1 MLHVVPGV
9 VVLALGLAIT
19 DAPLTATAMNSA
31 PARHSG
37 IAAGLGT
44 AVLAA
49 GAVCAAGGLLAA
61 LTITNP
67 PRVPRPAGVPAPEQ
81 CLHCGLDAPPL
92 TTSAGQTAGP
102 Q

>member
-61 LTITNP
+61 LTVTD
-67 PRVPRPAGVPAPEQ
+67 PRWYPAQLVHPRPPNA
-81 CLHCGLDAPPL
+81 
-92 TTSAGQTAGP
+92 SITASRHRH
-102 Q
+102 